1 MKQFFTLICASFLAL
16 ANYGQDV
23 IEIHFDNFDE
33 DPVYTP
39 ADTTV
44 SRRTGQTIITP
55 ANWLVKLE
63 HDTYR
68 FSFNFY
74 GEDLAGTYS
83 LSEGNFLED
92 YTFGYDRQVQPYAE
106 KINFQS
112 CVLTLTETRPSATIT
127 RYLLE
132 ADIVADDDKHYRVT
146 ASHDILTAT
155 EVVEAEILDA
165 QINPTDYGFV
175 LVAKDETLQL
185 DINLSIKWAYGIAG
199 YFRNYHVDSLNTV
212 INHRGKSFIPSEL
225 EMDVVYQ
232 EALSSGKMGYSIP
245 VMQFLSP
252 DVVAYNLKIEA
263 PIVFT
268 DTIEITCTNLAWDES
283 QKGEGSIML
292 EASNADYAIY
302 GVLSAES
309 LKKGV
314 YAGDKASMEIT
325 DIATGKTIDPLKNT
339 VTVDGNILK
348 GFTATAEVLGSNHKV
363 YQLNLTKQ
371 NNPTDVQDIHM
382 NEDAC
387 KIIENGQLIIIKNGV
402 KYAVTAAIV
411 K

>member
-1 MKQFFTLICASFLAL
+1 MKQFFTLICASFFTLAT
-16 ANYGQDV
+16 YGQDV

-92 YTFGYDRQVQPYAE
+92 YTFGYDKQVQPYAE

-185 DINLSIKWAYGIAG
+185 DINLSIKWAYGVAG

-314 YAGDKASMEIT
+314 YAGEKHRWKLQI
-325 DIATGKTIDPLKNT
+325 
-339 VTVDGNILK
+339 
-348 GFTATAEVLGSNHKV
+348 
-363 YQLNLTKQ
+363 
-371 NNPTDVQDIHM
+371 
-382 NEDAC
+382 
-387 KIIENGQLIIIKNGV
+387 
-402 KYAVTAAIV
+402 
-411 K
+411 

>member
-1 MKQFFTLICASFLAL
+1 
-16 ANYGQDV
+16 
-23 IEIHFDNFDE
+23 
-33 DPVYTP
+33 
-39 ADTTV
+39 
-44 SRRTGQTIITP
+44 
-55 ANWLVKLE
+55 
-63 HDTYR
+63 
-68 FSFNFY
+68 
-74 GEDLAGTYS
+74 
-83 LSEGNFLED
+83 
-92 YTFGYDRQVQPYAE
+92 
-106 KINFQS
+106 
-112 CVLTLTETRPSATIT
+112 
-127 RYLLE
+127 
-132 ADIVADDDKHYRVT
+132 
-146 ASHDILTAT
+146 
-155 EVVEAEILDA
+155 
-165 QINPTDYGFV
+165 
-175 LVAKDETLQL
+175 
-185 DINLSIKWAYGIAG
+185 
-199 YFRNYHVDSLNTV
+199 
-212 INHRGKSFIPSEL
+212 
-225 EMDVVYQ
+225 
-232 EALSSGKMGYSIP
+232 
-245 VMQFLSP
+245 MQFLSP

-314 YAGDKASMEIT
+314 YNAEKASIEIV
-325 DIATGKTIDPLKNT
+325 DIANETTINPLKNT